1 MRRIR
6 QLKRNGES
14 NKRARAELFES
25 RMFLNYV
32 LVRNRGNSLSILL
45 LYPSLSFSFSHSLS
59 LSLSLSLSPSSFVC
73 MTDFLRSTI
82 RLISATLRCLLTVG

>member
-32 LVRNRGNSLSILL
+32 LVRNRGNPLSILL
-45 LYPSLSFSFSHSLS
+45 LFPLSLTFSFSLS
-59 LSLSLSLSPSSFVC
+59 LSLPPLLFV
-73 MTDFLRSTI
+73 
-82 RLISATLRCLLTVG
+82 

>member
-32 LVRNRGNSLSILL
+32 LVRNRGNPLSILL
-45 LYPSLSFSFSHSLS
+45 LFPLSLTFSF
-59 LSLSLSLSPSSFVC
+59 SLSLSPSSFVC

-82 RLISATLRCLLTVG
+82 RLISATSRCLLTVG

>member
-32 LVRNRGNSLSILL
+32 LVRNRGNPLSILL
-45 LYPSLSFSFSHSLS
+45 LYPSLSFSFSHS

>member
-32 LVRNRGNSLSILL
+32 LVRNRGNPLSILL
-45 LYPSLSFSFSHSLS
+45 LYPSLSS
-59 LSLSLSLSPSSFVC
+59 SSFVC

>member
-32 LVRNRGNSLSILL
+32 LVRNRGNPLSILL
-45 LYPSLSFSFSHSLS
+45 LFPLSLTFSFSLS
-59 LSLSLSLSPSSFVC
+59 LSLSLLF
-73 MTDFLRSTI
+73 
-82 RLISATLRCLLTVG
+82 CLYD

>member
-32 LVRNRGNSLSILL
+32 LVRNRGNPLSILL
-45 LYPSLSFSFSHSLS
+45 LYPSLSLSFSFSH
-59 LSLSLSLSPSSFVC
+59 SLSLSPSSFVC

>member
-45 LYPSLSFSFSHSLS
+45 LYPSLSFSISHS

>member
-32 LVRNRGNSLSILL
+32 LVRNRGNPLSILL
-45 LYPSLSFSFSHSLS
+45 LFPLSLTFTLS
-59 LSLSLSLSPSSFVC
+59 LSLPLLLFV
-73 MTDFLRSTI
+73 
-82 RLISATLRCLLTVG
+82 

>member
-32 LVRNRGNSLSILL
+32 LVRNRGNPLSILL
-45 LYPSLSFSFSHSLS
+45 LFPLSLTFSF
-59 LSLSLSLSPSSFVC
+59 SLSLSPSSFVC

>member
-32 LVRNRGNSLSILL
+32 LVRNRGNPLSILL
-45 LYPSLSFSFSHSLS
+45 LFPLSLTFSF
-59 LSLSLSLSPSSFVC
+59 SLSLSLSPSSFVC

-82 RLISATLRCLLTVG
+82 RLISATSRCLLTVG

>member
-32 LVRNRGNSLSILL
+32 LVRNRGNPLSILL
-45 LYPSLSFSFSHSLS
+45 LFPLSLTFSF
-59 LSLSLSLSPSSFVC
+59 SLSLSLSPSSFVC

>member
-32 LVRNRGNSLSILL
+32 LVRNRGNPLSILL
-45 LYPSLSFSFSHSLS
+45 LYPSLS
-59 LSLSLSLSPSSFVC
+59 PSSFFC

>member
-32 LVRNRGNSLSILL
+32 LVRNRGNPLSILL
-45 LYPSLSFSFSHSLS
+45 LYPSLSFSFSHSLA
-59 LSLSLSLSPSSFVC
+59 LSLPLSLF
-73 MTDFLRSTI
+73 F
-82 RLISATLRCLLTVG
+82 CLYD

>member
-32 LVRNRGNSLSILL
+32 LVRNRGNPLSILL
-45 LYPSLSFSFSHSLS
+45 LFPLSLTFSFSLS
-59 LSLSLSLSPSSFVC
+59 LF
-73 MTDFLRSTI
+73 F
-82 RLISATLRCLLTVG
+82 CLYD

>member
-32 LVRNRGNSLSILL
+32 LVRNRGNPLSILL
-45 LYPSLSFSFSHSLS
+45 LYASLSFSFSLF
-59 LSLSLSLSPSSFVC
+59 LSPSSFVC